1 MTSSE
6 LAVFI
11 YLPGSIQAV
20 PAGLLTLS
28 ELGPTVQGSG
38 FGYGLRYLDR
48 PDALEVDPVSLDL
61 HNRAAARGVLL
72 YPKSGLTQFG
82 AIRDAAPD
90 AWGRRVLEAQHRV
103 PANSLPESEYLLGAG
118 SNRVGALDVRKD
130 LSAMPSQGGPSSVQ
144 NLDYLLEA
152 ARRIESGLKVPAR
165 LDLIFGSGA
174 ALGGARP
181 KVTVV
186 DQDERLWLAKLPS
199 TTDNWDVPQVEEATL
214 RLAREAGLDVPET
227 RLVDLGKNEHVL
239 LIERFDRAGRG
250 KATTRRHFISALT
263 LVGCTEMD
271 SPQKSYADIADGL
284 RLHGD
289 AVRLEA
295 DLEELFVRM
304 VFNILVTNDDDH
316 LRNHGL
322 LRDVNGWTL
331 SPLYDVVP
339 RPTYATER
347 FLHLGIGAQGRLAT
361 LPNAMSWSSRFG
373 LTQDRAHAA
382 IDRVWRVA
390 REWKERFESY
400 GVPPTLIQKV
410 ESAFRHA
417 RDVGGGQLG
426 L

>member
-1 MTSSE
+1 M
-6 LAVFI
+6 
-11 YLPGSIQAV
+11 
-20 PAGLLTLS
+20 
-28 ELGPTVQGSG
+28 
-38 FGYGLRYLDR
+38 
-48 PDALEVDPVSLDL
+48 
-61 HNRAAARGVLL
+61 
-72 YPKSGLTQFG
+72 
-82 AIRDAAPD
+82 
-90 AWGRRVLEAQHRV
+90 
-103 PANSLPESEYLLGAG
+103 
-118 SNRVGALDVRKD
+118 
-130 LSAMPSQGGPSSVQ
+130 
-144 NLDYLLEA
+144 
-152 ARRIESGLKVPAR
+152 
-165 LDLIFGSGA
+165 
-174 ALGGARP
+174 
-181 KVTVV
+181 
-186 DQDERLWLAKLPS
+186 
-199 TTDNWDVPQVEEATL
+199 EEATL

-250 KATTRRHFISALT
+250 KETTRRHFISALT
-263 LVGCTEMD
+263 LVGCAEMD
-271 SPQKSYADIADGL
+271 SPQKSYTDIADGL

-289 AVRLEA
+289 AARLEA

-373 LTQDRAHAA
+373 LTQDRAYAA